1 MKRRLYLLLLSAALL
16 FGLSACGPGPHVHM
30 YGGMDSHGGPYYGAG
45 WDYDSHH
52 HGKNIKSI
60 KRKRNTNTNTKN
72 TIRPAGVTTIM
83 TTDRRK

>member
-52 HGKNIKSI
+52 HGKKHKKHKKKKKYKYNYEKHHKTCRSH
-60 KRKRNTNTNTKN
+60 
-72 TIRPAGVTTIM
+72 
-83 TTDRRK
+83 DHHDD

>member
-52 HGKNIKSI
+52 HGKKH
-60 KRKRNTNTNTKN
+60 KKHKKKKKYKYKKHHKTCRHH
-72 TIRPAGVTTIM
+72 
-83 TTDRRK
+83 DHHDD